1 MREKTKISKLQ
12 LILTVLSTSCL
23 LISNI
28 VTTKQMLLP
37 FNITMTC
44 AVFVFPITYI
54 LSDIFS
60 EIYGYKWSRLTCYLG
75 FAMNLLMVAIF
86 ELSIITPAPSYWGN
100 QEAFSTVLGSTPR
113 ILFASLLAFLIGDLI
128 NDKVFRRMK
137 RKYSNTHK
145 GFSARAIVSSF
156 CGEMIDSCIFIPI
169 AFLGQMPFKTLIQML
184 IIQVSL
190 KTAYEIIILPIT
202 TVLVKHISK
211 YEKKEM
217 I

>member
-1 MREKTKISKLQ
+1 MKEKTKISKLQ
-12 LILTVLSTSCL
+12 LILTVLSVSCL

-28 VTTKQMLLP
+28 VTAKQMLLP

-75 FAMNLLMVAIF
+75 FAMNLLMVAVF
-86 ELSIITPAPSYWGN
+86 ELSIVTPAPSYWGN
-100 QEAFSTVLGSTPR
+100 QEAFATVLGNTPR
-113 ILFASLLAFLIGDLI
+113 ILFASLLAFLVGDLV

-137 RKYSNTHK
+137 RKYSDTHK
-145 GFSARAIVSSF
+145 GFSIRAIVSSF
-156 CGEMIDSCIFIPI
+156 CGEMIDSCIFIPLE
-169 AFLGQMPFKTLIQML
+169 FLGQMPFGTLAKML

-190 KTAYEIIILPIT
+190 KTAYEIMILPLTNI
-202 TVLVKHISK
+202 LVKHISI
-211 YEKKEM
+211 YEKRSE
-217 I
+217 